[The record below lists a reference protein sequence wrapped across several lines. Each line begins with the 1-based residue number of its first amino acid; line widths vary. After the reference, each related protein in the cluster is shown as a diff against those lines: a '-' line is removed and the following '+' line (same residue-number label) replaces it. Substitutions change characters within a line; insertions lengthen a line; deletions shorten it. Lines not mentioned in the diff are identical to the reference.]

1 MHLLRV
7 VDRPDVHVDPAPVSE
22 LDEPASDDRD
32 GSEDGRHL
40 QDVNVAERTY
50 PGKTDDGLD
59 RRAGGAPVHRSL
71 PTRRFTRSVRRREN
85 DVTHTG
91 PAHRSEG

>member
-40 QDVNVAERTY
+40 QDVNVAERTN
-50 PGKTDDGLD
+50 PGKPTM
-59 RRAGGAPVHRSL
+59 ASIVAPVAPPVHRSL

-85 DVTHTG
+85 DVTHT
-91 PAHRSEG
+91 RSCTP